1 MEDRVSILREY
12 AIVIA
17 LFSILTVILTYPM
30 AFHVSDTIGDGDE
43 AFTCWSLIWTTKY
56 IIEDP
61 ANLFN
66 ANIFYPANEYSLA
79 LSEHLAGWTLF
90 SIPVY
95 ALTHDPVFTH
105 NFLRLLTFVLCG
117 FGMYLLSYRYTKN
130 RYAAFIAG
138 IFFAFF
144 EYRTGIQLHL
154 LAMQW
159 VPFMLLFLD
168 RFFYSLSL
176 RDILASSLFFIME
189 ALSGWYVGIF
199 SVIIGGIFIAGYII
213 FDTDVRKR
221 LVTQKALCRI
231 LISLALISFILLPFA
246 IPYFEASKH
255 YDAERD
261 IDTPFDSSWSFDIQ
275 TVIDKF
281 GIFFLILAI
290 IGIILPISSEK
301 SKNQNRVTIFDR
313 IRQQKIPIIFFI
325 IGIISYILT
334 LGPILKISGTPTGI
348 FLPYYYVYSVVP
360 FIAII
365 RDLSRFSF
373 IISFAGS
380 VLTGFGAAV
389 IINRV
394 KSVSYKTP
402 VAIVLIILAIFV
414 SWHGPVH
421 MPASLATGDQV
432 PQEYRWLANQTSD
445 FAIIELPTRW
455 VEDNSEYTYYSVYH
469 WKDMVNGY
477 SGRDVEEASKI
488 MRDTGAFFPSNNTIS
503 LLQKIGVRYV
513 LIHADR
519 MGELQNVP
527 LDKSDEFTT
536 FLISSINHEIE
547 TNYQAVRFT
556 HSFADTYIYEI
567 LPEPEILPDEV
578 ILLFQSGWYGSNI
591 LPEFFLKN
599 SGKIKAYAKSE
610 GDYRI
615 NFQAEP
621 FYGEKNLT
629 ISVNAVE
636 IGTIT
641 APSGGFTEG
650 GGQIHLNEGFN
661 EIIFSSTCTKLC
673 DIPDMENISD
683 KCMSFKF
690 TNLSVV

>member
-1 MEDRVSILREY
+1 MSD
-12 AIVIA
+12 AI
-17 LFSILTVILTYPM
+17 
-30 AFHVSDTIGDGDE
+30 GNGDE
-43 AFTCWSLIWTTKY
+43 AFTCWSLIWTTKH

-105 NFLRLLTFVLCG
+105 NFLKLLTFVLCG
-117 FGMYLLSYRYTKN
+117 FGMYLLSFRYTKN

-144 EYRTGIQLHL
+144 AYRTGIQLHL

-168 RFFYSLSL
+168 RFFYSVSL
-176 RDILASSLFFIME
+176 RDILACSLFFIME

-199 SVIIGGIFIAGYII
+199 SVIIGSIFIAGYVIL
-213 FDTDVRKR
+213 DTDVRKR
-221 LVTQKALCRI
+221 LLTQKALCRI
-231 LISLALISFILLPFA
+231 LISLVLISIILLPFA

-261 IDTPFDSSWSFDIQ
+261 IDTPFDSSWPVDIH

-281 GIFFLILAI
+281 GIVFLIFAI
-290 IGIILPISSEK
+290 IGIILPLSTDTPN
-301 SKNQNRVTIFDR
+301 NQNTITFPNR

-325 IGIISYILT
+325 IGIVSYILT
-334 LGPILKISGTPTGI
+334 LGPILKISGTTTGF
-348 FLPYYYVYSVVP
+348 FLPYYYIYSFVP

-365 RDLSRFSF
+365 RDLARFSF
-373 IISFAGS
+373 IISLAGS
-380 VLTGFGAAV
+380 VLTGFGVAV

-402 VAIVLIILAIFV
+402 VAIGLILLTIFV
-414 SWHGPVH
+414 SWHGPVY

-432 PQEYRWLANQTSD
+432 PQEYRWLANQTGD

-455 VEDNSEYTYYSVYH
+455 VEDNSDYTYYSVYH

-488 MRDTGAFFPSNNTIS
+488 MRDTGAFFPSNNTVS
-503 LLQKIGVRYV
+503 LLQKIGVKYV

-519 MGELQNVP
+519 IRALQNIP
-527 LDKSDEFTT
+527 EEKSDEFNNY
-536 FLISSINHEIE
+536 LISSINHEIE
-547 TNYQAVRFT
+547 ENFNHTIRFT
-556 HSFADTYIYEI
+556 NSFSDTYVYEI

-578 ILLFQSGWYGSNI
+578 MLIFQSGWFGSNI

-599 SGKIKAYAKSE
+599 SGKIKAYARSE
-610 GDYRI
+610 GDYQI
-615 NFQAEP
+615 YFLAEP
-621 FYGEKNLT
+621 TYGDKNLS
-629 ISVNAVE
+629 ISVNGVE
-636 IGTIT
+636 IGTIN
-641 APSGGFTEG
+641 APPGGFTEG
-650 GGQIHLNEGFN
+650 GGTIHLNKGFN
-661 EIIFSSTCTKLC
+661 EIILSSICTKLC
-673 DIPDMENISD
+673 DIPELNTISD
-683 KCMSFKF
+683 KCFSLKF
-690 TNLSVV
+690 SNLSVI